1 MQNDFL
7 PQDETVYANT
17 QLYEIY
23 AEPSPEPQ
31 KRSKKKLRWGR
42 IFCFALLLAAV
53 LAVFS
58 LLRGEET
65 VADLS
70 TLPPQDIC
78 IVLDA
83 GHGGRDNGSS
93 AEGVL
98 EKDLNLQMILQLGE
112 NLKKKGYKVLF
123 TRETDRFIELEER
136 AAVANRQ
143 KAHLFISLHCNSF
156 TNETA
161 NGTEVYYNA
170 ENGAELLAAAIYD
183 SLLHKLGTKG
193 RNHSFGR
200 YTVLSH
206 TNMPGVLI
214 EVGFLSNAGERA
226 KLCDKDF
233 QADAAAAIAEGIESF
248 IYGKAD

>member
-112 NLKKKGYKVLF
+112 NLKKKAIRCFLPVK
-123 TRETDRFIELEER
+123 RTDLLNWRKELLLR
-136 AAVANRQ
+136 TGKRHIFSFLCIAIPSPMKQQTGQRYIIMLRTARNFWRLQ
-143 KAHLFISLHCNSF
+143 SMILCCISLAPKAGIIPSEDIQCF
-156 TNETA
+156 PTP
-161 NGTEVYYNA
+161 
-170 ENGAELLAAAIYD
+170 IC
-183 SLLHKLGTKG
+183 
-193 RNHSFGR
+193 
-200 YTVLSH
+200 
-206 TNMPGVLI
+206 PG
-214 EVGFLSNAGERA
+214 
-226 KLCDKDF
+226 
-233 QADAAAAIAEGIESF
+233 
-248 IYGKAD
+248 Y